1 MDVKVRIA
9 VLVPHELLD
18 IINKQTDPMFIASRE
33 QGRVVIKPLSEYGLR
48 EVSVGT
54 ETEYRKGFMAG
65 VTNGYEDGYHHGFLA
80 GSHNLEYDPRYQGK
94 SWLATYNYKNGP
106 NCTGHCHDCG
116 WYDDIFCVCRFGTE

>member
-48 EVSVGT
+48 EASVGT

-65 VTNGYEDGYHHGFLA
+65 VTNGYEDGYHRGFLA
-80 GSHNLEYDPRYQGK
+80 GSRNLEYDPRYQGK
-94 SWLATYNYKNGP
+94 SWLATYNYKNGS